1 MQQVIK
7 LAQRRQHVVLGS
19 PPATGKTSLLQLI
32 KRQLRDSE
40 TVKKVLQI
48 PLNTT
53 LSVAIVKEKLAG
65 IGITEF
71 EDDLERIENTW
82 LLLDDAQNWY
92 GEVYVLAI
100 LEVFDQAV
108 ARRIC
113 GTCVY
118 HHCNYVRSLHPGF
131 TCSF

>member
-1 MQQVIK
+1 M
-7 LAQRRQHVVLGS
+7 G
-19 PPATGKTSLLQLI
+19 
-32 KRQLRDSE
+32 
-40 TVKKVLQI
+40 
-48 PLNTT
+48 

-92 GEVYVLAI
+92 GEEYVLAI
-100 LEVFDQAV
+100 LAVFDQAV
-108 ARRIC
+108 ARHIC

-131 TCSF
+131 TCSFWWTPPCERDRNMRNGSGIIVRPPLPAPRLRTIRGDFEETQYAR